1 MKFLTWKRAA
11 LLVGLCLLLLV
22 PAAGSADTMELDER
36 AAAQGLS
43 LKLPFINLGFEM
55 ITEGTSNYPVS
66 RTLTNFVPL
75 DQDLTVFFLWGY
87 TGDKFIVKI
96 TDAGD
101 TGDRIMGIMYSS
113 TGEIRWGTMYS
124 SSSQK
129 YFEMNIP
136 IFEPG
141 VLVFLYTGF
150 MVPSSGTNPYT
161 YTIEVSYPQ

>member
-1 MKFLTWKRAA
+1 MKFLTWKRP
-11 LLVGLCLLLLV
+11 LLMLGICLLLLV
-22 PAAGSADTMELDER
+22 PPGAFAETPDMEAR
-36 AAAQGLS
+36 TAAQGLS
-43 LKLPFINLGFEM
+43 LKLPFINLGLEI
-55 ITEGTSNYPVS
+55 ITEGTSNYPVQ
-66 RTLTNFVPL
+66 RTLTNFAPL

-96 TDAGD
+96 TDSGD

-113 TGEIRWGTMYS
+113 TDEIAWGTMYS

-129 YFEMNIP
+129 YFEMDIP

-141 VLVFLYTGF
+141 VLVFLYSAF
-150 MVPSSGTNPYT
+150 ISPSSGANAYT